1 MNYLDIVIGIL
12 LIFGLFKGLK
22 NGLLI
27 EVASLIALIL
37 GVYGAIH
44 FSYYA
49 VTFLNEKVSWSEQT
63 INLAA
68 FAITFIIIVFVI
80 TLAGRVL
87 TKVASFAMLGI
98 VNKILGGI
106 FGLLKTAFILSV
118 IIMFLAAMTNSL
130 NIIDEETKEESVL
143 YKTIQPLGPSFLPSI
158 LKEVDEFRDRNDQDQ
173 EDSLELQSA

>member
-1 MNYLDIVIGIL
+1 MNYLDIIIGIL
-12 LIFGLFKGLK
+12 LILGLFKGLK

-49 VTFLNEKVSWSEQT
+49 VDFLNEKVSWSEQT

-68 FAITFIIIVFVI
+68 FAITFIMIVVVI

-87 TKVASFAMLGI
+87 TKVASLAMLGI
-98 VNKILGGI
+98 VNRILGAA

-118 IIMFLAAMTNSL
+118 ILMFLASMTNTL
-130 NIIDEETKEESVL
+130 NIIDEETKEESIL
-143 YKTIQPLGPSFLPSI
+143 YKTIEPLAPLFLPSI
-158 LKEVDEFRDRNDQDQ
+158 LKEVDDFRDRNTTDE

>member
-1 MNYLDIVIGIL
+1 MNYLDIIIGIL
-12 LIFGLFKGLK
+12 LILGLFKGLK

-49 VTFLNEKVSWSEQT
+49 VDFLNEKVSWSEQT

-68 FAITFIIIVFVI
+68 FAITFIIIVVVI

-87 TKVASFAMLGI
+87 TKVASLAMMGI
-98 VNKILGGI
+98 VNRILGAA

-118 IIMFLAAMTNSL
+118 ILMFLASMTNTL
-130 NIIDEETKEESVL
+130 NIIDEETKEESIL
-143 YKTIQPLGPSFLPSI
+143 YKTIEPLAPLFLPSI
-158 LKEVDEFRDRNDQDQ
+158 LKEVDDFRDRNTTDE